1 MARERF
7 ESPGKVVSGGRVPL
21 TSLSGIFSLVVIVM
35 ATAYSGLDPAFAEGD
50 NTIIV
55 SSADELV
62 AALSPENAGR
72 RILVRAGA
80 YAIDQPLIV
89 PAGAVLEGEGV
100 MLFDE
105 GGLPTG
111 FAAGT
116 RTTLTMTAN
125 ILGGDVLTLRNGAT
139 VRGLEI
145 VDLPGRQ
152 GNAIAVV
159 SGGPGD
165 RVSATIT
172 ETEIVN
178 PNSHALLPDGGPTGC
193 GVAAFTANRGFDSDP
208 PPDEGAAISALI
220 VRSLIH
226 APGTAVGCGVFA
238 FNFASFGSVAL
249 TLADNVIGGGI
260 IANGGVS
267 RPDAVHDAEV
277 SVQSHRNLYRDDSP
291 DPCSSRHLGWHLR
304 GGSSVP
310 RPIQL
315 PETSRNALRMH
326 SVDDRIEG
334 FTTGITALSGG
345 RFLPIH
351 GPANDNS
358 IDLELLGTTIST
370 PSCGGASFVA
380 DLRLAA
386 AGSIATGKGNSLRA
400 VIRRVTGSGPR
411 PNNLFGDLQAP
422 SGALPAELSGNNRLV
437 IVGSAEA
444 FNQTNRGIEAPPAPE
459 LFSSNRQ

>member
-1 MARERF
+1 MTRERF
-7 ESPGKVVSGGRVPL
+7 GSPGKVVSGGRVPL
-21 TSLSGIFSLVVIVM
+21 KSLSGLFSLLVIAVI
-35 ATAYSGLDPAFAEGD
+35 AGHPAIEPALAASD

-55 SSADELV
+55 SSSAELV

-72 RILVRAGA
+72 HIVVRAGA
-80 YAIDQPLIV
+80 YAIDQPLFV
-89 PAGAVLEGEGV
+89 PAGALLEGEGV
-100 MLFDE
+100 MLFDDV
-105 GGLPTG
+105 GLPLG

-116 RTTLTMTAN
+116 RTTLSMTVK
-125 ILGGDVLTLRNGAT
+125 ILGDVITLRNGAT

-145 VDLPGRQ
+145 ADLPGRS

-178 PNSHALLPDGGPTGC
+178 PNSHAMLPSGPTGC
-193 GVAAFTANRGFDSDP
+193 GVVVLTANPNFGSDP
-208 PPDEGAAISALI
+208 PPHEGAAMSALI
-220 VRSLIH
+220 VGSLIH
-226 APGTAVGCGVFA
+226 APATGIGCGLFA
-238 FNFASFGSVAL
+238 FNFASFGSVAV
-249 TLADNVIGGGI
+249 TLADNVVGGGI

-291 DPCSSRHLGWHLR
+291 DPCASRHLGWHLR

-310 RPIQL
+310 MPIPL
-315 PETSRNALRMH
+315 PETSKNALRMH
-326 SVDDRIEG
+326 SVEDRIEG

-345 RFLPIH
+345 RFFPVH

-386 AGSIATGKGNSLRA
+386 AGSSATGEGNSLRA

-422 SGALPAELSGNNRLV
+422 SGALPPALSGNNRLV
-437 IVGSAEA
+437 IVGSPEA
-444 FNQTNRGIEAPPAPE
+444 FSQTNRGIEAPPAPQ